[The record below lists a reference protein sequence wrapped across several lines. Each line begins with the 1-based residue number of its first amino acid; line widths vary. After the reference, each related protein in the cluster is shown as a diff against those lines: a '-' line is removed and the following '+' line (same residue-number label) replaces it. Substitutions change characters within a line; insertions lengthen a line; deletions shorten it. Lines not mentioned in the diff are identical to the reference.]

1 MRAILMAA
9 GVGSR
14 MGGSIAQPK
23 STLNVG
29 YTTIIAHTVDM
40 LTANGIDVSIVVGY
54 RKEMIYEALSGRK
67 VRFFLNP
74 FYRATNSSASLWFAR
89 ELIDG
94 SDDVIF
100 INADIYWEQPI
111 LDILLSDGNDAV
123 MLGDASRADNGD
135 FFLNTVNGRVTAY
148 GKELRREERN
158 TESVGIAKVSKAFS
172 LTFRK
177 WLDAH
182 IEDERYGTLW
192 EGIFCSNSVGTPI
205 HVADVGG
212 RFQAEVD
219 TADDYE
225 RVKEYVSKGQ
235 RKDII

>member
-40 LTANGIDVSIVVGY
+40 LMANGIDVSIVVGY

-100 INADIYWEQPI
+100 INAEI
-111 LDILLSDGNDAV
+111 
-123 MLGDASRADNGD
+123 
-135 FFLNTVNGRVTAY
+135 
-148 GKELRREERN
+148 
-158 TESVGIAKVSKAFS
+158 
-172 LTFRK
+172 
-177 WLDAH
+177 
-182 IEDERYGTLW
+182 
-192 EGIFCSNSVGTPI
+192 
-205 HVADVGG
+205 
-212 RFQAEVD
+212 
-219 TADDYE
+219 
-225 RVKEYVSKGQ
+225 
-235 RKDII
+235 

>member
-14 MGGSIAQPK
+14 MGKAVTKPK
-23 STLNVG
+23 STLKVG
-29 YTTIIAHTVDM
+29 DTTIIAHTVDM
-40 LTANGIDVSIVVGY
+40 LIANSIDVSVVVGY

-67 VRFFLNP
+67 VRFFFNP

-100 INADIYWEQPI
+100 INADIYWEQSI
-111 LDILLSDGNDAV
+111 LEILLSDKRDAV
-123 MLGDASRADNGD
+123 MLGDESRADNGD
-135 FFLNTVNGRVTAY
+135 FFLNTVSGRVTAY
-148 GKELRREERN
+148 GKDLKREERN
-158 TESVGIAKVSKAFS
+158 TESVGIAKVSKNFS

-177 WLDAH
+177 WLEAH
-182 IEDERYGTLW
+182 IENENYGTLW
-192 EGIFCSNSVGTPI
+192 EGIFCLNSAETPI

-212 RFQAEVD
+212 WFQAEVD

-225 RVKEYVSKGQ
+225 RVKEYVSKK
-235 RKDII
+235 RKDAV